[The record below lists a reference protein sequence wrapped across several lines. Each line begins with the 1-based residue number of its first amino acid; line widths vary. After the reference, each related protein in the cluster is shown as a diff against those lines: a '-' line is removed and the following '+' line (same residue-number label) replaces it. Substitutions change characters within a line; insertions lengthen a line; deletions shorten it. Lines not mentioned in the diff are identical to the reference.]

1 MVIVMAFKDIL
12 EKLPGSNYGKLI
24 KYLKNNIDIDLTNF
38 NYDSWDKI
46 KKYIRKDV
54 KSIKLK
60 YSDDVKSNLDFFK
73 FLPNLE
79 KIDLGENSS
88 LDEKTLEFFCT
99 LGLKE
104 LIVGDL
110 NINYENGGIDFLSIA
125 SSQGIHVYYNG
136 MVVNVLHGNTIINT
150 NNLIIEGKLNEE
162 VASRLLSKIDVSHL
176 EKVKINHSFKQFNSY
191 LIEMQG
197 LVIENFN
204 VEGFDANELFKVYSV
219 LVGKGYKFEKI
230 NISLNNLSLND
241 ALFLIQLFN
250 TESLRDANVKL
261 DLFGEEMH
269 IKTNLVN
276 GKLSL
281 SVKLS
286 DMSKVKQL
294 YDVIMKNQIPLGE
307 VSINISEYSNKYDE
321 DFDMEFLRRISEI
334 CDLKIDYCDNEIFSS
349 NYEEWKGLRDSIK
362 WYRKLITSY
371 NLSPVEKV
379 MYAYDL
385 MKSIPY
391 RDANKIGFQGRAP
404 HSVMST
410 EYAVCMG
417 YVATFMEIMNDLSP
431 SIGTTSNMFYK
442 RNHASVMV
450 RIDDDK
456 YNIHGIFELDM
467 TADNVIDSAVKDTYN
482 FDTLNSLDLYYAFL
496 VPVSEHIKIYNNGEL
511 PAYLNTFAA
520 LQSPRYNS
528 YLTDKAMHDLRKRYQ
543 DLFGEPLNGT
553 KMTTYINAKKPSLAD
568 FRSMLLNVRK
578 AQGFSHEEAV
588 KEVDRVV
595 KLNLDYSRYINELG
609 KRSKES
615 EVTFF
620 EDNVRRNV

>member
-1 MVIVMAFKDIL
+1 MAFKDIL
-12 EKLPGSNYGKLI
+12 EKLPGSNHRKLV
-24 KYLKNNIDIDLTNF
+24 KYLENNIDIDLANF

-60 YSDDVKSNLDFFK
+60 YSDDVKLNLDFFK
-73 FLPNLE
+73 SLPNLE
-79 KIDLGENSS
+79 KIDLGETFS

-110 NINYENGGIDFLSIA
+110 NINYENGVIDFLAIA
-125 SSQGIHVYYNG
+125 SSQGIYAYYNG

-150 NNLIIEGKLNEE
+150 NNLIIEGKLSEE
-162 VASRLLSKIDVSHL
+162 VTSKLLSKIDVSRL

-204 VEGFDANELFKVYSV
+204 VEGLDVSELFKVYSV

-230 NISLNNLSLND
+230 SVSLDNLSLND
-241 ALFLIQLFN
+241 SLLLIQLFN
-250 TESLRDANVKL
+250 SESLRDANVKL

-281 SVKLS
+281 SVKLD

-294 YDVIMKNQIPLGE
+294 YDVITKNQIPIDE
-307 VSINISEYSNKYDE
+307 VNINISEYSNKYDE

-334 CDLKIDYCDNEIFSS
+334 CDLSINYCSLDSFSC
-349 NYEEWKGLRDSIK
+349 NYEEWKGLRESIK

-371 NLSPVEKV
+371 DLSPVEKV

-391 RDANKIGFQGRAP
+391 KDVEESGPQGRAP
-404 HSVMST
+404 HLVIND
-410 EYAVCMG
+410 EDIVCSG
-417 YVATFMEIMNDLSP
+417 YSLTFIEIVKDLNS
-431 SIGTTSNMFYK
+431 SIGVTLNIFLNGK
-442 RNHASVMV
+442 IGHASVMV

-467 TADNVIDSAVKDTYN
+467 TGDNCGIGGIKVKYD
-482 FDTLNSLDLYYAFL
+482 FETLNSLDLYQNFL
-496 VPVSEHIKIYNNGEL
+496 IPVSEHCKINRNSKL
-511 PAYLNTFAA
+511 PNYLNTFAA
-520 LQSPRYNS
+520 LQSPKYNS
-528 YLTDKAMHDLRKRYQ
+528 YLTDKAMHDLRSAIKIY
-543 DLFGEPLNGT
+543 LV
-553 KMTTYINAKKPSLAD
+553 SL
-568 FRSMLLNVRK
+568 
-578 AQGFSHEEAV
+578 
-588 KEVDRVV
+588 
-595 KLNLDYSRYINELG
+595 
-609 KRSKES
+609 
-615 EVTFF
+615 
-620 EDNVRRNV
+620 